1 MTIKSQLGLYSDIVE
16 RKSEKIIKKWGF
28 EEILINNSKFCG
40 KILHYNNKGSISS
53 FHLHPIKTE
62 LFRCI
67 SGAFMFRYKNAK
79 GFTEETRMN
88 IGDSVYIP
96 NCQPHQLESLE
107 DNSEIL
113 EISTYHNDLDV
124 IRIEPGD
131 SQK

>member
-1 MTIKSQLGLYSDIVE
+1 
-16 RKSEKIIKKWGF
+16 
-28 EEILINNSKFCG
+28 
-40 KILHYNNKGSISS
+40 
-53 FHLHPIKTE
+53 
-62 LFRCI
+62 
-67 SGAFMFRYKNAK
+67 MFRYKNAK